1 MKKRILL
8 TGSNGFIG
16 KNIKESFLNEKYEL
30 ITPSSK
36 ELNLIDTE
44 CVDNYFKDKIFYAV
58 LHAGTKPGHRNAKD
72 PTNLFYSNVR
82 MFMNLERHK
91 DKYEK
96 FINFGSGAVYDVSK
110 DNFNVK
116 ETDIFKN
123 FGKDDHSYCKY
134 VVQKLINNLDGFVDL
149 NIFGIF
155 GKYEDWEIRFIS
167 NAICKAMYNLPITLR
182 QNRRFSYLF
191 VEDLMP
197 ILDYFIE
204 NDAKYKSYNV
214 TPDCFV
220 ELKQM
225 AEIVK
230 ELSGKN
236 IPINIANEG
245 YGLNYTGCNDRL
257 KTEIKNIKFTKIDDS
272 VLKLIKYYESI
283 KDNINKQLLM
293 NDK

>member
-1 MKKRILL
+1 MKKKILL

-16 KNIKESFLNEKYEL
+16 KNIKESFLNDKYEL

-36 ELNLIDTE
+36 ELNLIDTD
-44 CVDNYFKDKIFYAV
+44 CVDNYFKDKTFYAV

-96 FINFGSGAVYDVSK
+96 FINFGSGAVFDVSK

-214 TPDCFV
+214 TPDGFV

-230 ELSGKN
+230 ELSGKD

-245 YGLNYTGCNDRL
+245 YGLNYTGCNERL
-257 KTEIKNIKFTKIDDS
+257 KSEIADLHFTKTEDSVSELINYYETIKNKID
-272 VLKLIKYYESI
+272 IR
-283 KDNINKQLLM
+283 LLLS
-293 NDK
+293 DK